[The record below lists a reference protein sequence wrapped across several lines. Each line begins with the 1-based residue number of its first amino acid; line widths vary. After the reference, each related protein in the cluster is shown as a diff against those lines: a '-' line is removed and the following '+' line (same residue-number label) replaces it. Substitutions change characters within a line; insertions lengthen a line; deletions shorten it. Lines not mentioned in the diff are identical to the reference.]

1 MYYPKKQIMKFLILL
16 AIVFIFS
23 LHTLTAQLPYILL
36 DTKSDH
42 KYPIEVIVIAPD
54 NKTMLSGDEGG
65 NLFYWELSTMQ
76 VIAKIKAHS
85 KTVNSILF
93 NSKGDKFVTAGDDG
107 KVKVYDFKTRALLQ
121 TFTAPYDRVN
131 FGVLTPDDQTVY
143 FGGYALYSVD
153 QFTGLL
159 KANMSDPTRVK
170 TVYQTSGISANY
182 GITDGILDYTQE
194 FIMFSMGYGVMIWDY
209 KKDKLVDA
217 LWTGYYVNNIT
228 SIPNWVYGWCD
239 GKIVR
244 WKWNGTQYK
253 FDRMITT
260 ANTNGK
266 GYSRIVFNSDR
277 SIFLSGDESQRV
289 QVYKTGT
296 MGLQQVL
303 AGHTDVVRTFQFWN
317 HDSIILTGGYD
328 GKLKIWGF
336 PKPEIDSTETA
347 FENKDT
353 VNNNPQ
359 VIELKDTTD
368 INEIKTTKTEKPKVE
383 YTENNIPLLV
393 DDRKVE
399 KQGDFTVSQLEFE
412 IEVWDNS
419 VYDGDIISLNI
430 NGSWVLENYEVT
442 KTPYRIKIKILPYTN
457 NYLILYAHNLG
468 KIQPN
473 TAAVAVIEPNGKH
486 RRLVIKSDLQRCGA
500 LNFTYK
506 PENAQ

>member
-1 MYYPKKQIMKFLILL
+1 MKFSALFTF
-16 AIVFIFS
+16 AFIFF
-23 LHTLTAQLPYILL
+23 LNTLTAQQPYVLL

-42 KYPIEVIVIAPD
+42 KYPVEVIVIAPD

-65 NLFYWELSTMQ
+65 NVFYWDLSTMQ

-131 FGVLTPDDQTVY
+131 FGVLTPDDQAVY
-143 FGGYALYSVD
+143 FGGYALYSFG
-153 QFTGLL
+153 QFTGLV
-159 KANMSDPTRVK
+159 KALMSNPSRVI
-170 TVYQTSGISANY
+170 TVYEPSNFSTSY
-182 GITDGILDYTQE
+182 GITDGILDYSGN
-194 FIMFSMGYGVMIWDY
+194 FLMFSMGYGVMIWDY

-277 SIFLSGDESQRV
+277 SIFLSGDESRRV
-289 QVYKTGT
+289 QIYKTET

-336 PKPEIDSTETA
+336 PKPEIDSTETLI
-347 FENKDT
+347 ENKDT
-353 VNNNPQ
+353 VNNNLQ
-359 VIELKDTTD
+359 VKELKDTTA
-368 INEIKTTKTEKPKVE
+368 INEIKTTESEKPKIK

-393 DDRKVE
+393 DGRKVE
-399 KQGDFTVSQLEFE
+399 KQGDFSVSQLEFE

-419 VYDGDIISLNI
+419 VNDGDTISLNI
-430 NGSWVLENYEVT
+430 NGNWVLENYEVT
-442 KTPYRIKIKILPYTN
+442 KTPIRIKIKILPNTN

-468 KIQPN
+468 KIHPN
-473 TAAVAVIEPNGKH
+473 TAAVAVIEPNGKR
-486 RRLVIKSDLQRCGA
+486 RRLIIKSDLQSCGA
-500 LNFTYK
+500 LNITYK
-506 PENAQ
+506 PKDVQ